1 MPKNPLEYGHVSTLK
16 KSDLTELLPQPATK
30 KLTYDT
36 LVQEE
41 VPDLTPE
48 KSPVEKSRR

>member
-16 KSDLTELLPQPATK
+16 KSDLPDQLLPATK
-30 KLTYDT
+30 QLTYDT